1 MPDTETRPESSQW
14 AIHLGGYGLGL
25 LATSIGTAL
34 LLQGDARLL
43 APAWKVALK
52 LPVGTSFWAWWLII
66 CGAAI
71 LTAMLLGPPARTVV
85 AVASLA
91 ASFALWAR
99 TMAGILAL
107 DDPTASWIGPQM
119 WGGYAL
125 MFLVHGLLHL
135 PAFRR

>member
-14 AIHLGGYGLGL
+14 AIHLGGYGLGV
-25 LATSIGTAL
+25 LATGIGGAL
-34 LLQGDARLL
+34 LVQGDARLL

-52 LPVGTSFWAWWLII
+52 LPVGTNFWAWWLIV

-71 LTAMLLGPPARTVV
+71 LAAMLIGRGRVLVV
-85 AVASLA
+85 TASLA

-99 TMAGILAL
+99 CVAGILAL
-107 DDPTASWIGPQM
+107 DDPTASWIGPQL